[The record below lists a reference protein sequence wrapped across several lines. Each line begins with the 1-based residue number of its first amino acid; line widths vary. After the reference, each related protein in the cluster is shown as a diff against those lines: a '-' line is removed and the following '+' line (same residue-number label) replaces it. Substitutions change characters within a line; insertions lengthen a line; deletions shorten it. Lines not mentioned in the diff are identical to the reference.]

1 MYYRVRDADSGDILI
16 PYEKSKNGTRLSSDS
31 EGMFFDFYM
40 YNLFPGRVYTFDF
53 FVKDRGVEFV
63 VDDVGTR
70 FRLDE

>member
-1 MYYRVRDADSGDILI
+1 MVSSNKIFGPDLSFSMKNRQGKLRFRV
-16 PYEKSKNGTRLSSDS
+16 TM